1 MNNNNMSTIDFS
13 LIGLTIPE
21 NVNNLSKEEQED
33 IYNYLYQMSDTH
45 KKAYVIALNHL
56 GTSFNILKSN
66 GYKEWKKQ
74 QKK

>member
-33 IYNYLYQMSDTH
+33 IYNYLYQMSDSH

>member
-1 MNNNNMSTIDFS
+1 MSTIDFS

>member
-13 LIGLTIPE
+13 LIGLQIPE
-21 NVNNLSKEEQED
+21 NVYKLSNEEQQD
-33 IYNYLYQMSDTH
+33 IYNYLCQMSYAH
-45 KKAYVIALNHL
+45 KKAYMIALNHL

-74 QKK
+74 QK

>member
-1 MNNNNMSTIDFS
+1 MSTIDFS

-33 IYNYLYQMSDTH
+33 IYNYLYQMSDSH